1 MPDLNEPSCWRAAAL
16 TFAVCA
22 GLLLVISLIVSDG
35 ATAVV
40 AVS

>member
-1 MPDLNEPSCWRAAAL
+1 MPDLNEPSCWRAAAI

-22 GLLLVISLIVSDG
+22 GLLLVISLVVSGG
-35 ATAVV
+35 ATTV